1 MSCTAVLSGLQ
12 ESGVLNLADLAI
24 TYSLNTE
31 LLRSTISSR
40 MGSIIQ
46 GQLEGG
52 LLYTPAYVRNIK
64 AQLRGALRGTAAPV
78 ALTALV
84 KSIGTPPRLD
94 VQICACARTVS
105 VSPVLHS
112 FFCSKL
118 GGLYLCL
125 VSTGLNHQRLITV
138 WMQYSS
144 TPSLLLLCGN
154 LSVCHPS
161 PQGSRA
167 SLVATACWRSL

>member
-1 MSCTAVLSGLQ
+1 M
-12 ESGVLNLADLAI
+12 LNLADLAI

-40 MGSIIQ
+40 MGSMIQ

-105 VSPVLHS
+105 VSPVLHGS
-112 FFCSKL
+112 SCCKL

-125 VSTGLNHQRLITV
+125 VSTGLNHQGLITV
-138 WMQYSS
+138 WMQHSVNS
-144 TPSLLLLCGN
+144 IAAVAVRPTCLCVIH
-154 LSVCHPS
+154 LH
-161 PQGSRA
+161 RA
-167 SLVATACWRSL
+167 RGLH